1 MLLIGLTY
9 GPVLFAMLFAIV
21 ITEIREVK
29 QKSEG
34 SKMSLALSLLLII
47 GVAAVLFSPMY

>member
-47 GVAAVLFSPMY
+47 GVAAVLLSPMY